1 MNPGIETPCERCE
14 TGDVNSTHN
23 TCRLVCAQAV
33 AVNHPWFRRHVC
45 VRTGRAFN
53 ACQLRLRL
61 WTLALRQPR
70 RLPPISDHAAL
81 ESGASILGSYSV
93 TCCSLV
99 DTVINGEAI
108 VFGVGGLIVI
118 FEVNRQANKQEDKVL
133 AEASQWLALLVS
145 LEELQRELV
154 LQQQDI
160 DRLSAALRRLAPDR
174 FPPTQPDSQPDS
186 SDQPVQP
193 APPTSSSPPLP
204 EPAAELDAG
213 PAPAATSEPPPPPT
227 SDCPPPLTPECP
239 PPPTTEC

>member
-1 MNPGIETPCERCE
+1 MSQFPLF
-14 TGDVNSTHN
+14 
-23 TCRLVCAQAV
+23 RLGTLLARQLSAPIATRIKAV

-81 ESGASILGSYSV
+81 ESGASIL
-93 TCCSLV
+93 
-99 DTVINGEAI
+99 GEAI

-174 FPPTQPDSQPDS
+174 FPPTQQDSQPDS

-204 EPAAELDAG
+204 EPTAELDAG